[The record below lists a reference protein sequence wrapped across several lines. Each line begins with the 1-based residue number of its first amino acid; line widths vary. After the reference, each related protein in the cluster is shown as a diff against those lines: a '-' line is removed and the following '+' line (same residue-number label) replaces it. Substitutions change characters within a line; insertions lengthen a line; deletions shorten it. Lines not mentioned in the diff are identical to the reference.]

1 MSEKAGGFLKR
12 IAGAVI
18 APKGPDATVVWLP
31 AAGTYPRLLPYDARA
46 LSGRAGLY
54 LLWHLG
60 VRPQWL
66 RAGFSNDLGAAA
78 AQLAGDAEIAA
89 FAAHDGP
96 FLAWSFCPPA
106 RAPGL
111 VKDLIDRLH
120 PVLQD
125 RVFSCDGVI
134 PPEAPTV
141 PCPLP
146 AGTKEIGGH

>member
-1 MSEKAGGFLKR
+1 MNDKARGFLKR

-18 APKGPDATVVWLP
+18 APQGPDVLVAWQP
-31 AAGTYPRLLPYDARA
+31 AAGQYPRLLSFEARA

-66 RAGFSNDLGAAA
+66 RAGFSNDLGAAV
-78 AQLAGDAEIAA
+78 AQLAGDAELAA
-89 FAAHDGP
+89 FGAHDGP

-106 RAPGL
+106 PAPGL
-111 VKDLIDRLH
+111 VKDLINRLH

-125 RVFSCDGVI
+125 RAFSCDGTL
-134 PPEAPTV
+134 PPEASMV

>member
-1 MSEKAGGFLKR
+1 MTDNARGFFKR
-12 IAGAVI
+12 IAGAVV
-18 APKGPDATVVWLP
+18 PPQGPVTLVAWQPL
-31 AAGTYPRLLPYDARA
+31 AGNYPRLLSFEARA

-66 RAGFSNDLGAAA
+66 RAGYSNDLGAAV
-78 AQLAGDAEIAA
+78 AQLAADPEVAA

-96 FLAWSFCPPA
+96 FFAWSFCPPA

-111 VKDLIDRLH
+111 INDLINRLH

-125 RVFSCDGVI
+125 RVFPCDAALL
-134 PPEAPTV
+134 PEAPMV
-141 PCPLP
+141 SCPLP
-146 AGTKEIGGH
+146 AGTKEIGAH

>member
-1 MSEKAGGFLKR
+1 MSDKARGFLKR

-18 APKGPDATVVWLP
+18 APQAPDAPVAWQP
-31 AAGTYPRLLPYDARA
+31 AAGNYPRLLSCEARP
-46 LSGRAGLY
+46 LSGRAGIY

-66 RAGFSNDLGAAA
+66 RAGFSNDLGAAV
-78 AQLAGDAEIAA
+78 AQLAGEPDIAA

-96 FLAWSFCPPA
+96 FFAWCFCPQG

-111 VKDLIDRLH
+111 INDLVNRLH

-125 RVFSCDGVI
+125 RFFSCDVAL
-134 PPEAPTV
+134 PPDAPMV

-146 AGTKEIGGH
+146 AGTKEIGAH

>member
-1 MSEKAGGFLKR
+1 MTEKARGFLKR
-12 IAGAVI
+12 IAGAVV
-18 APKGPDATVVWLP
+18 PPQGPDAPVVWQP
-31 AAGTYPRLLPYDARA
+31 AAGRYPRLLSYEARA

-66 RAGFSNDLGAAA
+66 RAGYSNDLGAAVA
-78 AQLAGDAEIAA
+78 LLAGDPEIAA

-96 FLAWSFCPPA
+96 FFAWCMCPPA

-111 VKDLIDRLH
+111 INDLIHRLH

-125 RVFSCDGVI
+125 RVFPCDAALL
-134 PPEAPTV
+134 PKAPMV

-146 AGTKEIGGH
+146 AGTREIGEN

>member
-1 MSEKAGGFLKR
+1 MNDKARGFLKR

-18 APKGPDATVVWLP
+18 APQGPDALVVWQP
-31 AAGTYPRLLPYDARA
+31 ATGHYPRLLSFEARV
-46 LSGRAGLY
+46 LSGRPGLY

-66 RAGFSNDLGAAA
+66 RAGFSNDLGAAV
-78 AQLAGDAEIAA
+78 AQLAGDPELAA

-106 RAPGL
+106 LAPGL

-125 RVFSCDGVI
+125 RVFSCDRAL
-134 PPEAPTV
+134 PPEATV
-141 PCPLP
+141 LPCPLP
-146 AGTKEIGGH
+146 GGTKEVGRH